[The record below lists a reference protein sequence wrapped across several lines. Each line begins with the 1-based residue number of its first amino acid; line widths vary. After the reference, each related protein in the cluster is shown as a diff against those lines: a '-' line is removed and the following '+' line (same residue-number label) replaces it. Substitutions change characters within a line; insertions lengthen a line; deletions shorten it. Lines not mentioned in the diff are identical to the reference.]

1 MIYAQIGNSLAMY
14 QGMSQET
21 IAAMLTAQNIT
32 FTFISEEVYKQ
43 KLADYPI
50 QPAPLACIIAVGDKW
65 QPAVIE
71 SLKPS

>member
-43 KLADYPI
+43 KLAE
-50 QPAPLACIIAVGDKW
+50 
-65 QPAVIE
+65 IE
-71 SLKPS
+71 EQMGVA